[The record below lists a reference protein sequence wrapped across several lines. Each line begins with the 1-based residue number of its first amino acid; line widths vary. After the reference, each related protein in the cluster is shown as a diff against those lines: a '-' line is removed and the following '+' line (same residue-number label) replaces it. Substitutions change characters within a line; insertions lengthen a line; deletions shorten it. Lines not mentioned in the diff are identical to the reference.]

1 MAEGRTR
8 GGIGESIP
16 RPDAPA
22 KVRGEFSFGSDLAA
36 PGMLY
41 GRTVRSPH
49 PHALI
54 RSIDTT
60 RAAAMAGVRAVLTAS
75 DIPGFRLFSL
85 HNPPDQPVLVGS
97 GEEVT
102 FRGEA
107 VAVVAADHPEQARL
121 AGETVAVEYEELPA
135 LTDPVEAL
143 RGGSVHRELV
153 IRYGDPT
160 LTAEVVV
167 DGYYEVGQQDQAPLG
182 PEAGL
187 AIPDSMG
194 GIDLHVSTQALHV
207 DLAQVEAAL
216 ALGPGKVRIHL
227 AGVGG
232 AFGAREDLS
241 IHIHACMLALR
252 TGRPVKMWYGRE
264 ESFVGHVHRHP
275 AKMWYS
281 TGAGRDG
288 NLVFVRATIVLD
300 GGAYASSSGAVT
312 ANAACFGGG
321 PYRVPNAMIWSGA
334 ARTNSVPNGAMRGFG
349 AVQTC
354 FAHESQM
361 DALAARLGMDPVH
374 LRLQNALRSGDSLI
388 TGQLVTGVVPMER
401 LIRLCV
407 AIPEPPPATH
417 RLALPGG
424 AGNLAAPSDVV
435 RASGFAVG
443 FKNIAYSEGH
453 DDFATARVRLERGDD
468 GRAVAS
474 IKTAAAEVGQGVVT
488 ITQQIA
494 RTELGVE
501 EVRSLPADTQ
511 VGDAGSSSAS
521 RQTWMTGT
529 AVQLAARRVAAE
541 VLLRAGPPA
550 RSLVSGQVLDG
561 EGQPLAPIELFLDDP
576 IEHEFEYHHKP
587 TSGLDPDGQGD
598 AHVSFMFVAHRA
610 TVDVDPEAGLARVV
624 QVATAQDVGRALN
637 PLQVHG
643 QIEGGIAQGVG
654 MATME
659 EIRQEGG
666 RILNASFT
674 DYIIPTALD
683 MPEIASVLVE
693 EPEPDAPYGAKGVG
707 EPPLISSPAA
717 IAAALRAASGRRLA
731 RLPVSP
737 DELSGIAE
745 TEPEWQI
752 EAGSA
757 PSTGTRRGPF

>member
-1 MAEGRTR
+1 MVRRTAGR
-8 GGIGESIP
+8 IGESVP

-22 KVRGEFSFGSDLAA
+22 KVRGEFSFGSDLVA
-36 PGMLY
+36 PGMLF
-41 GRTVRSPH
+41 GKTLRSPH

-54 RSIDTT
+54 RSIDTS
-60 RAAAMAGVRAVLTAS
+60 RAAALPGVRMILTAD

-85 HNPPDQPVLVGS
+85 HKPPDQPVLVGP
-97 GEEVT
+97 GEEVRY
-102 FRGEA
+102 RGEP
-107 VAVVAADHPEQARL
+107 VAIVAADHPEQARE
-121 AGETVAVEYEELPA
+121 AADAIEVDYEPLPA

-143 RGGSVHRELV
+143 RRGSYLRQLV
-153 IRYGDPT
+153 IRRGDPHA
-160 LTAEVVV
+160 TAEVVV
-167 DGYYEVGQQDQAPLG
+167 DGYYELGQQDQAPLG

-187 AIPDSMG
+187 AIPDGRG
-194 GIDLHVSTQALHV
+194 GVDLHVATQALHV
-207 DLAQVEAAL
+207 DLEQVAAAL
-216 ALGPGKVRIHL
+216 ALPEDAVRLHL

-252 TGRPVKMWYGRE
+252 TGKPVKMWYGRE

-275 AKMWYS
+275 ARMWYS
-281 TGAGRDG
+281 TGADREG

-312 ANAACFGGG
+312 ANAACFGAG
-321 PYRVPNAMIWSGA
+321 PYRVPNALIWSGT

-361 DALAARLGMDPVH
+361 DALAARLGMDPVQ
-374 LRLQNALRSGDSLI
+374 LRLRNALRSGDRLI
-388 TGQLVTGVVPMER
+388 TGQVVTGAAPMEE
-401 LIRLCV
+401 LIRLC
-407 AIPEPPPATH
+407 AEIPEPPRADH

-424 AGNLAAPSDVV
+424 AGNVAEPSDVV

-453 DDFATARVRLERGDD
+453 DDYATARVRLEKAED
-468 GRAVAS
+468 GHATIYV
-474 IKTAAAEVGQGVVT
+474 KTAASEVGQGVVT
-488 ITQQIA
+488 ISQQIA
-494 RTELGVE
+494 RTELGVDRVVSE
-501 EVRSLPADTQ
+501 AADTT

-529 AVQLAARRVAAE
+529 AVQRAAREVAEE
-541 VLLRAGPPA
+541 VLRRAGPPA
-550 RSLVSGQVLDG
+550 RSLDSGHVLDA
-561 EGQPLAPIELFLDDP
+561 EGVALAPIELFLAEP
-576 IEHEFEYHHKP
+576 IVREHEYHHRP

-610 TVDVDPEAGLARVV
+610 TVDVDPVAGLARVV
-624 QVATAQDVGRALN
+624 EVATAQDVGKALN

-659 EIRQEGG
+659 EIKQREGV
-666 RILNASFT
+666 ILNASFT

-683 MPEIASVLVE
+683 MPAVSAVLVE

-717 IAAALRAASGRRLA
+717 IVAAMRAATGRALRRM
-731 RLPVSP
+731 PVSP
-737 DELSGIAE
+737 DELAGIAE
-745 TEPEWQI
+745 TEPEWDI
-752 EAGSA
+752 VPGEAPG
-757 PSTGTRRGPF
+757 TGHRRGS

>member
-1 MAEGRTR
+1 VASTTR
-8 GGIGESIP
+8 GRIGESVP

-22 KVRGEFSFGSDLAA
+22 KVRGEFSFGSDLVA
-36 PGMLY
+36 PGMLF
-41 GRTVRSPH
+41 GKTLRSPH

-54 RSIDTT
+54 RAIDTS
-60 RAAAMAGVRAVLTAS
+60 RAEAMPGVRMVLTAA
-75 DIPGFRLFSL
+75 DIPGFRLYSL
-85 HNPPDQPVLVGS
+85 HKPPDQPVLVGV

-102 FRGEA
+102 FRGEQ
-107 VAVVAADHPEQARL
+107 VALVAADHPEQARL
-121 AGETVAVEYEELPA
+121 ATEAIEVDYEVLAAVI
-135 LTDPVEAL
+135 DPVEAL
-143 RGGSVHRELV
+143 RQGSVHRQLV
-153 IRYGDPT
+153 IRRGDPAA
-160 LTAEVVV
+160 TAEVVV
-167 DGYYEVGQQDQAPLG
+167 NGYYELGQQDQAPLG

-187 AIPDSMG
+187 AIPAAG
-194 GIDLHVSTQALHV
+194 GGVDLFVATQALHV
-207 DLAQVEAAL
+207 DLEQVEAAL
-216 ALGPGKVRIHL
+216 ALPTGSVRLHL

-252 TGRPVKMWYGRE
+252 CGRPVKMWYGRE

-275 AKMWYS
+275 ARMWYS
-281 TGAGRDG
+281 TGADREGS
-288 NLVFVRATIVLD
+288 LVFTRATIVLD

-312 ANAACFGGG
+312 ANAACFGAG
-321 PYRVPNAMIWSGA
+321 PYRMPNALVWSGS
-334 ARTNSVPNGAMRGFG
+334 ARTNNVPNGAMRGFG

-361 DALAARLGMDPVH
+361 DRLAERLGMDPVQ
-374 LRLQNALRSGDSLI
+374 LRLRNVLRPGDPLI
-388 TGQLVTGVVPMER
+388 TGQLVTGAAPMEE

-407 AIPEPPPATH
+407 ELPEPPPASH

-424 AGNLAAPSDVV
+424 AGNIAAPGDVV

-453 DDFATARVRLERGDD
+453 DDFATARVRLERDPD
-468 GRAVAS
+468 GKPLAS

-488 ITQQIA
+488 ITEQIA

-501 EVRSLPADTQ
+501 AVRSLPADTT

-529 AVQLAARRVAAE
+529 AVQRAARRVAEE
-541 VLLRAGPPA
+541 VLRRAGPPA
-550 RSLVSGQVLDG
+550 HSLDAGQVLDA
-561 EGQPLAPIELFLDDP
+561 EGQPLAPIELFLEEP
-576 IEHEFEYHHKP
+576 IERDFEYHHLP

-610 TVDVDPEAGLARVV
+610 TVDVDPVAGLARVV
-624 QVATAQDVGRALN
+624 QVATAQDVGKALN

-659 EIRQEGG
+659 EIKQRDGV
-666 RILNASFT
+666 ILNASFT
-674 DYIIPTALD
+674 DYVIPTALD
-683 MPEIASVLVE
+683 MPTVSAVLVE
-693 EPEPDAPYGAKGVG
+693 EPEPDGPYGAKGVG

-717 IAAALRAASGRRLA
+717 IVAAMRVATGHALSRM
-731 RLPVSP
+731 PVSP
-737 DELSGIAE
+737 DELAGIAE
-745 TEPEWQI
+745 TKPGWEITPG
-752 EAGSA
+752 EA
-757 PSTGTRRGPF
+757 PGTARHPV

>member
-1 MAEGRTR
+1 MASATR
-8 GGIGESIP
+8 GGIGESVP
-16 RPDAPA
+16 RPDGPA
-22 KVRGEFSFGSDLAA
+22 KVRGEFSFGSDLVA
-36 PGMLY
+36 PGMLF
-41 GRTVRSPH
+41 GKTLRSPH
-49 PHALI
+49 PHARI
-54 RSIDTT
+54 RSLDTT
-60 RAAAMAGVRAVLTAS
+60 RAAAMPGVRAVLTAA
-75 DIPGFRLFSL
+75 DIPGFCLYSL
-85 HNPPDQPVLVGS
+85 HRPPDQPVLVGV
-97 GEEVT
+97 GEEVRY
-102 FRGEA
+102 RGEQ
-107 VAVVAADHPEQARL
+107 VAIVAADHPEQARL
-121 AGETVAVEYEELPA
+121 AAAAIEVEYEELPA
-135 LTDPVEAL
+135 VTDPVEAIR
-143 RGGSVHRELV
+143 RGLSHRELV
-153 IRYGDPT
+153 IRRGDVAA
-160 LTAEVVV
+160 TAAVVV
-167 DGYYEVGQQDQAPLG
+167 DGYYELGQQDQAPLG

-187 AIPDSMG
+187 AIPTPQG
-194 GIDLHVSTQALHV
+194 GVDLFVATQALHV
-207 DLAQVEAAL
+207 DLEQVEAAL
-216 ALGPGKVRIHL
+216 ALPKGSVRLHL

-241 IHIHACMLALR
+241 IHVHACMLALR

-275 AKMWYS
+275 ARMWYS
-281 TGAGRDG
+281 TGADAAG
-288 NLVFVRATIVLD
+288 NLVFTRATIVLD

-312 ANAACFGGG
+312 ANAACFGPG
-321 PYRVPNAMIWSGA
+321 PYRMPNALIWCGA

-361 DALAARLGMDPVH
+361 DVLAERLGMDPVH
-374 LRLQNALRSGDSLI
+374 LRLQNAIRPGDELI
-388 TGQLVTGVVPMER
+388 TGQVLTGAAPMAE
-401 LIRLCV
+401 LIRLCSG
-407 AIPEPPPATH
+407 IPGPPPASSH

-424 AGNLAAPSDVV
+424 AGNVAAARDVV
-435 RASGFAVG
+435 RRSGFAVG

-453 DDFATARVRLERGDD
+453 DDYATARVRLERGAD
-468 GRAVAS
+468 GLPSTS
-474 IKTAAAEVGQGVVT
+474 IKIAAAEVGQGIVT
-488 ITQQIA
+488 ITEQIA

-501 EVRSLPADTQ
+501 RVRSLPADTT

-529 AVQLAARRVAAE
+529 AVQRAAKRVAEE
-541 VLLRAGPPA
+541 VLRRAGPPA
-550 RSLVSGQVLDG
+550 ASLDGGQVLDA
-561 EGQPLAPIELFLDDP
+561 EGVALAPIELFLETP
-576 IEHEFEYHHKP
+576 IERDFEYHHKP

-659 EIRQEGG
+659 EIKQRDGV
-666 RILNASFT
+666 ILNASFT
-674 DYIIPTALD
+674 DYIIPTTLD
-683 MPEIASVLVE
+683 MPAVRAVLVE

-717 IAAALRAASGRRLA
+717 IAAALRAATGHRLG

-737 DELSGIAE
+737 DELAGLAE
-745 TEPEWQI
+745 TEPAWEI
-752 EAGSA
+752 EPGSE
-757 PSTGTRRGPF
+757 PSTGRRRS

>member
-1 MAEGRTR
+1 MASATR
-8 GGIGESIP
+8 GGIGESVP
-16 RPDAPA
+16 RPDGPA
-22 KVRGEFSFGSDLAA
+22 KVRGEFSFGSDLVA
-36 PGMLY
+36 PGMLF
-41 GRTVRSPH
+41 GKTLRSPH
-49 PHALI
+49 PHARI
-54 RSIDTT
+54 RSLDTT
-60 RAAAMAGVRAVLTAS
+60 RAAAMPGVRAVLTAA
-75 DIPGFRLFSL
+75 DIPGFRLYSL
-85 HNPPDQPVLVGS
+85 HRPPDQPVLVGV
-97 GEEVT
+97 GEEVRY
-102 FRGEA
+102 RGEQ
-107 VAVVAADHPEQARL
+107 VAIVAADHPEEARL
-121 AGETVAVEYEELPA
+121 AAAAIEVEYEELPA
-135 LTDPVEAL
+135 VTDPVEAIR
-143 RGGSVHRELV
+143 RGLSHRELV
-153 IRYGDPT
+153 IRRGDVAA
-160 LTAEVVV
+160 TAAVVV
-167 DGYYEVGQQDQAPLG
+167 DGYYELGQQDQAPLG

-187 AIPDSMG
+187 AIPTPRG
-194 GIDLHVSTQALHV
+194 GVDLFVATQALHV
-207 DLAQVEAAL
+207 DLEQVEAAL
-216 ALGPGKVRIHL
+216 ALPKGSVRLHL

-241 IHIHACMLALR
+241 IHVHACMLALR

-275 AKMWYS
+275 ARMWYS
-281 TGAGRDG
+281 TGADAAG
-288 NLVFVRATIVLD
+288 NLVFTRATIVLD

-312 ANAACFGGG
+312 ANAACFGPG
-321 PYRVPNAMIWSGA
+321 PYRMPNALIWCGS

-361 DALAARLGMDPVH
+361 DALAERLGMDPIH
-374 LRLQNALRSGDSLI
+374 LRLQNAIRPGDELI
-388 TGQLVTGVVPMER
+388 TGQVLTGAAPMAE
-401 LIRLCV
+401 LIRLCSG
-407 AIPEPPPATH
+407 IPEPPPASSH

-424 AGNLAAPSDVV
+424 AGNVAAAGDVV
-435 RASGFAVG
+435 RRSGFAVG

-453 DDFATARVRLERGDD
+453 DDYATARVRLERGAD
-468 GRAVAS
+468 GLPSAS
-474 IKTAAAEVGQGVVT
+474 IKVAAAEVGQGIVT
-488 ITQQIA
+488 ITEQIA

-501 EVRSLPADTQ
+501 QVRSLPADTT

-529 AVQLAARRVAAE
+529 AVQRAAKRVAEE
-541 VLLRAGPPA
+541 VLRRAGPPA
-550 RSLVSGQVLDG
+550 ASLDGGQVLDA
-561 EGQPLAPIELFLDDP
+561 EGVALAPIELFLETP
-576 IEHEFEYHHKP
+576 IERDFEYHHKP

-659 EIRQEGG
+659 EIKQRDGV
-666 RILNASFT
+666 ILNASFT
-674 DYIIPTALD
+674 DYIIPTTLD
-683 MPEIASVLVE
+683 MPAVRAVLVE

-717 IAAALRAASGRRLA
+717 IAAALRAATGHRLG

-737 DELSGIAE
+737 DELAGLAE
-745 TEPEWQI
+745 TEPAWEI
-752 EAGSA
+752 EPGSE
-757 PSTGTRRGPF
+757 PSTGRRRS